1 MFSSVA
7 DDMLGLSFQLASLNE
22 NAAIYLWVMHIHPF
36 SHFVAFIFSALA
48 IIMSFNVQCPNSVG
62 SESDLGQWK
71 FRTGPCAA
79 SIHAY

>member
-1 MFSSVA
+1 
-7 DDMLGLSFQLASLNE
+7 
-22 NAAIYLWVMHIHPF
+22 
-36 SHFVAFIFSALA
+36 
-48 IIMSFNVQCPNSVG
+48 MSFNVKTFSLREAVVGLDKANSVG

>member
-1 MFSSVA
+1 
-7 DDMLGLSFQLASLNE
+7 
-22 NAAIYLWVMHIHPF
+22 MHIHPF

-48 IIMSFNVQCPNSVG
+48 IILSFNVKIFSLRWAVVGLDKANSVG
-62 SESDLGQWK
+62 SESDLDLWK